1 MAIAKILMI
10 VSLSFFLIT
19 GIQAQ
24 VKPLSANEVIT
35 QAKAEAAKAHKNIF
49 IIFHASWCGWCRKMD
64 AAMSYN
70 SIKQFFDKTYVV
82 KHLTVDES
90 PEKKNLENPG
100 AAELRTKYKGDKQG
114 IPYWFILDANGKLLA
129 DSRLH
134 SDDGK
139 VTGNNVGCPAQ
150 PDEVNYFIRV
160 IKKTSDLND
169 MQLALIH
176 ERFSKNRE

>member
-1 MAIAKILMI
+1 MTAVKFLMTI
-10 VSLSFFLIT
+10 SFFFLVIT
-19 GIQAQ
+19 GSRAQ
-24 VKPLSANEVIT
+24 MKPLSANEVIT
-35 QAKAEAAKAHKNIF
+35 QARAEAAKVHKNIF

-64 AAMSYN
+64 ATMNDN
-70 SIKQFFDKTYVV
+70 SIKQFFDKTYVI

-90 PEKKNLENPG
+90 PGKKNLENPG

-114 IPYWFILDANGKLLA
+114 IPYWFIIDANGKLLA

-139 VTGNNVGCPAQ
+139 VTGNNVGCPAR
-150 PDEVNYFIRV
+150 PDEVNYFISV

-169 MQLALIH
+169 TQLALIQ
-176 ERFSKNRE
+176 ERFSKNGE

>member
-1 MAIAKILMI
+1 MTAPKILMT
-10 VSLSFFLIT
+10 VLLLFFLIT
-19 GIQAQ
+19 GTQAQ

-35 QAKAEAAKAHKNIF
+35 QAKAEAVKAHKNIF

-64 AAMSYN
+64 ASMN
-70 SIKQFFDKTYVV
+70 DHSIKQFFDQTYVI

-139 VTGNNVGCPAQ
+139 VTGNNVGCPAR
-150 PDEVNYFIRV
+150 PDEVNYFISV
-160 IKKTSDLND
+160 IKRTSNLND
-169 MQLALIH
+169 MQLALIQ
-176 ERFSKNRE
+176 ERFSKNGE

>member
-1 MAIAKILMI
+1 MTAVKFLMAI
-10 VSLSFFLIT
+10 SFSFLVIT
-19 GIQAQ
+19 GSRAQ
-24 VKPLSANEVIT
+24 MKPLSANEVIT
-35 QAKAEAAKAHKNIF
+35 QAKAEAAKVHKNIF

-64 AAMSYN
+64 EALNDN
-70 SIKQFFDKTYVV
+70 SIKQFFDKTYVI

-90 PEKKNLENPG
+90 PGKKNLENPG

-114 IPYWFILDANGKLLA
+114 IPYWFIIDANGKLLA

-139 VTGNNVGCPAQ
+139 VTGNNVGCPAR
-150 PDEVNYFIRV
+150 PDEVNYFISV

-169 MQLALIH
+169 TQLALIQ
-176 ERFSKNRE
+176 ERFSKNGE

>member
-1 MAIAKILMI
+1 MIRTKFLMLVLVHFLLIA
-10 VSLSFFLIT
+10 

-24 VKPLSANEVIT
+24 EKPLSANEVIT
-35 QAKAEAAKAHKNIF
+35 QAKAEAAKSHKNIF

-64 AAMSYN
+64 AAMNDN

-114 IPYWFILDANGKLLA
+114 IPYWFIIDANGKLLA

-139 VTGNNVGCPAQ
+139 VTGNNVGCPAR
-150 PDEVNYFIRV
+150 PDEVNYFISV
-160 IKKTSDLND
+160 IKKTSHLSDI
-169 MQLALIH
+169 QLALIQ
-176 ERFSKNRE
+176 ERFSKNGE

>member
-19 GIQAQ
+19 GTQAQ

-134 SDDGK
+134 SDNGA
-139 VTGNNVGCPAQ
+139 TGNNVGCPAQ
-150 PDEVNYFIRV
+150 PDEVNYFVRV

-169 MQLALIH
+169 TQLALIH

>member
-10 VSLSFFLIT
+10 VSLSFFLINGT
-19 GIQAQ
+19 QAQ

-64 AAMSYN
+64 AAMSDN

-82 KHLTVDES
+82 KHLTLYES